1 MVIQSFN
8 EEFIGRTKEIDI
20 FTSWLGDADA
30 PILYFHDALK
40 EIGKK
45 GGIGKTWLLNKC
57 VSIVNAHHKNIIP
70 VFVDFF
76 NVEDRDG
83 IAVTTR
89 VVQVL
94 HEWYPN
100 WSATSFQK
108 ALNAYYHA
116 TLVGDTDIPTLRD
129 QIGNALATDLQELRE
144 HLVQNNCYL
153 LLFFDTFELVEEN
166 PTTAVL
172 QAHQKFPDTYGLDR
186 IRFVMAGRNEL
197 NMSHFNWINRQ
208 KEVRDVELLPFNYDE
223 TIDLLRIIC
232 YAFDIETLSQQAL
245 QALYEHCEGR
255 PILIGLVADV
265 LNSIDYKEKLHK
277 LIAYPKEDF
286 EASLVEQIA
295 SLYGPDSKRSWAIL
309 FMAHIYQRFNPE
321 LLDLIMSKPELRQS
335 VPQMAFQDLH
345 RELPK
350 LTFVRHSKSGQDF
363 VLHDEMRRLVNDYCW
378 KTQDPNES
386 IRQVLSDIAIEYY
399 TKKLDEQLQE
409 QNEQARQSFIVEM
422 LFHQLFKNTSKGFEI
437 FEKHF
442 TKAIE
447 LWMKAYAR
455 SLLQEVHKFEDRL
468 SLEECFRMKLAEA
481 RLLRLEENPT
491 AALNLY
497 NKLEADVEQFNV
509 YRIKILYEKGQIYQ
523 SLRNFSD
530 AIVSYQTGLEKEE
543 LKENEALYAD
553 ILGELGYIYRLE
565 GNLDSAAHYYNSA
578 ITIQRTLDDPPGYA
592 NILNNLGM
600 IYRLRGSIEE
610 GLLMCKLGLRIRQEL
625 FQEGKLSELYIA
637 LSLSTIGQIYLD
649 RYDVALDKKDI
660 VRAEDC
666 FQHAFK
672 IYQLIEYKRGIA
684 ATYNRFGQVQMIR
697 EDWHGAKDLFEKA
710 YEASVQID
718 AEVCINSLN
727 KQGRVLASQH
737 KWDEAA
743 AYFRQAIELA
753 HQANDFRQQA
763 ESLIDLAETL
773 EQLRQSQH
781 NLLREATQISGKY
794 SYYNL
799 LGRIEDMQGDTYFKA
814 GEYQMS
820 FKHFMVACRYLA
832 LFNHQLYEKYVRKL
846 LDLFLDTPTMYL
858 LEAVDA
864 LTNYWYDFK
873 LDQDYP
879 ELLNLCRSVSKHLV
893 L

>member
-1 MVIQSFN
+1 MAIQSFN
-8 EEFIGRTKEIDI
+8 EKFIGRSKEIDF
-20 FTSWLGDADA
+20 FTSWLDDADA

-40 EIGKK
+40 ETDKK

-57 VSIVNAHHKNIIP
+57 VSLVEAHHKNIIP

-83 IAVTTR
+83 IVVAKR
-89 VVQVL
+89 VIQVL
-94 HEWYPN
+94 HKWYPN

-116 TLVGDTDIPTLRD
+116 ALVDKTYKPIPTLRD
-129 QIGNALATDLQELRE
+129 QIGNALAADLQELRE
-144 HLVQNNCYL
+144 HMIQTNSYL
-153 LLFFDTFELVEEN
+153 LLFFDTFELIEEN

-172 QAHQKFPDTYGLDR
+172 QAHQKFPDTYGFDR
-186 IRFVMAGRNEL
+186 IRFVVAGRNEL
-197 NMSHFNWINRQ
+197 DMSHSNWINRQ
-208 KEVRDVELLPFNYDE
+208 NEVRVVELLPFNYDD
-223 TIDLLRIIC
+223 TIELLRTNC
-232 YAFDIETLSQQAL
+232 HACDIETLSQQTL

-286 EASLVEQIA
+286 EACLVEQIA
-295 SLYGPDSKRSWAIL
+295 SLYGPNSNRSWAIL

-321 LLDLIMSKPELRQS
+321 LLDLIMSKPGLRQS

-345 RELPK
+345 RDLPK
-350 LTFVRHSKSGQDF
+350 LTFVRHAKSGQDF

-422 LFHQLFKNTSKGFEI
+422 LFHQLFKNKSEGFEI
-437 FEKHF
+437 FERHF
-442 TKAIE
+442 TQAIE

-455 SLLQEVHKFEDRL
+455 SLLQEVQKFEGRL
-468 SLEECFRMKLAEA
+468 SLEEHYRMKLAEA
-481 RLLRLEENPT
+481 MLLRLEENPT
-491 AALNLY
+491 AALDLY
-497 NKLEADVEQFNV
+497 QKLEADVEQFKSHN
-509 YRIKILYEKGQIYQ
+509 IKILYEKGQIYQ

-530 AIVSYQTGLEKEE
+530 AIASFEACLDREE

-565 GNLDSAAHYYNSA
+565 GNLDSAANYYSSA

-649 RYDVALDKKDI
+649 RYDIALDKKD
-660 VRAEDC
+660 VARAEDC
-666 FQHAFK
+666 FQQAFE
-672 IYQLIEYKRGIA
+672 IYKLIEYKRGVA
-684 ATYNRFGQVQMIR
+684 ATYNRFGQVRLAR
-697 EDWHGAKDLFEKA
+697 ENWHQAKELFEKA
-710 YEASVQID
+710 YEASVQLMQKCALI
-718 AEVCINSLN
+718 ASTNRVVYSHLN
-727 KQGRVLASQH
+727 RSGK
-737 KWDEAA
+737 
-743 AYFRQAIELA
+743 
-753 HQANDFRQQA
+753 RQQ
-763 ESLIDLAETL
+763 
-773 EQLRQSQH
+773 
-781 NLLREATQISGKY
+781 
-794 SYYNL
+794 
-799 LGRIEDMQGDTYFKA
+799 
-814 GEYQMS
+814 
-820 FKHFMVACRYLA
+820 HFTD
-832 LFNHQLYEKYVRKL
+832 KL
-846 LDLFLDTPTMYL
+846 LSL
-858 LEAVDA
+858 LVR
-864 LTNYWYDFK
+864 LMI
-873 LDQDYP
+873 L
-879 ELLNLCRSVSKHLV
+879 VSWRKV
-893 L
+893 